1 MTDEKSILE
10 QFAVGNHTAFRELFM
25 RYHLKVYYFVLGLV
39 KSESDAEDL
48 TQEIFLK
55 LWTHRS
61 RFTEVRTFGSYLYV
75 LAKHTAFNYI
85 ESRRVN
91 LVNLERAGE
100 EDGERSDTPYEDLVA
115 KDLRLLVDMI
125 VETMPPQRKMIY
137 RMSRDEG
144 LSNTEIAENLQ
155 LSKKTVE
162 NHLNLALKELRN
174 AVLTFLLVMMC

>member
-10 QFAVGNHTAFRELFM
+10 QFAAGNHTAFRELFM

-61 RFTEVRTFGSYLYV
+61 RFTEVRTSGSYLYV

-91 LVNLERAGE
+91 LVSLERAGE

>member
-1 MTDEKSILE
+1 
-10 QFAVGNHTAFRELFM
+10 M
-25 RYHLKVYYFVLGLV
+25 RKKERFVLGKRTFRSQ
-39 KSESDAEDL
+39 KSKHFVL
-48 TQEIFLK
+48 RII
-55 LWTHRS
+55 S

-91 LVNLERAGE
+91 LVSLERAGE

>member
-1 MTDEKSILE
+1 MCIRDS
-10 QFAVGNHTAFRELFM
+10 
-25 RYHLKVYYFVLGLV
+25 
-39 KSESDAEDL
+39 
-48 TQEIFLK
+48 
-55 LWTHRS
+55 
-61 RFTEVRTFGSYLYV
+61 
-75 LAKHTAFNYI
+75 NYI

-91 LVNLERAGE
+91 LESLERAGVEDE
-100 EDGERSDTPYEDLVA
+100 ERGDTPYEDLVA

>member
-61 RFTEVRTFGSYLYV
+61 RFTEVR
-75 LAKHTAFNYI
+75 KHTAFNYI

-91 LVNLERAGE
+91 LVSLESASE
-100 EDGERSDTPYEDLVA
+100 EDEERSTPYEDLVA

-125 VETMPPQRKMIY
+125 VETMPPQRRMIY
-137 RMSRDEG
+137 RMSRNEG